1 MNTTEWLN
9 QFEIKDVY
17 IEFVINNV
25 SAQGNNNAKIKLNLK
40 LKKVCWD
47 CSGLWQRTK
56 FLFSLIRDI
65 FITL

>member
-9 QFEIKDVY
+9 QFEIKDVC

-40 LKKVCWD
+40 LKKVC
-47 CSGLWQRTK
+47 
-56 FLFSLIRDI
+56 
-65 FITL
+65 